1 MADYKTLTID
11 NSLVLDADG
20 NIDKSTLGD
29 FVSQVNAILKALQS
43 SANNLVTVSTTIDSI
58 TGLAKARFRISSSD
72 YDNVEATA
80 RRKFGELSSFYNAKK
95 GYDPQFKA
103 TMSTEDTRM
112 LYFTRKRKGT
122 LAQRKAQEEVANLN
136 GTYERTGDSTIKVG
150 IPVSEKDFMAQVKLL
165 GSERKAKAFFSKK
178 LTDSMKESSKLSS
191 KETAKEKQAE
201 QEKQRKED
209 EKRLREE
216 NSQKLKAFFAIIAI
230 ITVIADILRRILSA
244 TLQRASEIKNEAQKG
259 YRYNV
264 PYAEQIRYKRMERAR
279 GLAEGTTMSGIA
291 DIESKFGVTDKIN
304 DSDIQILEPVIGK
317 DVAEAVRSGIGG
329 KDPAELNK
337 MILDKF
343 FTQALKGINWN
354 NQQVGVA
361 DASRSLI
368 ARLSLFSP
376 AMADVLESMLY
387 TSQTEM
393 YEGKVKDFDTFLDLG
408 GVQFDSSPEGSLNRR
423 VMEDLGLVVDEL
435 TAKFKSLKE
444 NVLDTLGVSLVKF
457 VDWVNNS
464 DLFLSDEEKAVRNE
478 QNRKRNEAAH
488 EKMTSLAAGHM
499 REAVAIAIKL
509 GLDPSKLDDAF
520 YLNQGETGRIA
531 STAEGL
537 KMRSLYALSKQEEK
551 LAEQAKEANTKTK
564 IDYKSQDY
572 LTPNIVR
579 GASSFLTEN
588 LQLDTLSVSGADVLR
603 MYAKTYDKLSL
614 EGLLKGEE
622 GSNKDLIAYLAKK
635 HKLGGWFYSTKQ
647 KNVLEAYRKGEIT
660 DSEII
665 EYMEKNV
672 LGVNP
677 YAWFDKHKKV
687 GLDTLRLEASF
698 RAVADIKKKEIQDM
712 LALSMAR
719 ENALRSDETKSI
731 VNQYGSAKVIE
742 TRADIPNKRVIV
754 TLQLPDG
761 TQKDVYTADYYG
773 VYNEDAVDRSSFDIT
788 KEITNAQY

>member
-11 NSLVLDADG
+11 NSLVLDAKG

-29 FVSQVNAILKALQS
+29 FDSQVNSILKALQS
-43 SANNLVTVSTTIDSI
+43 SANNLVTVSKTIDSI
-58 TGLAKARFRISSSD
+58 TGLAKASFRISSSD
-72 YDNVEATA
+72 YANVESTA
-80 RRKFGELSSFYNAKK
+80 RRKFGDLGSFYQYKK
-95 GYDPQFKA
+95 GYDPQFEA

-112 LYFTRKRKGT
+112 LYFTRTRKGT
-122 LAQRKAQEEVANLN
+122 LAQRKAQEEVANLG

-150 IPVSEKDFMAQVKLL
+150 IPVSEKDFMAQVNLL
-165 GSERKAKAFFSKK
+165 GSERKVKDFFSKN
-178 LTDSMKESSKLSS
+178 LTASMKESSKLSS
-191 KETAKEKQAE
+191 KETAKEKQAK
-201 QEKQRKED
+201 QEKQQKED

-216 NSQKLKAFFAIIAI
+216 NSQKLKTFFVIISI

-264 PYAEQIRYKRMERAR
+264 PYAEQLRYKRMERAR
-279 GLAEGTTMSGIA
+279 GLDEGTTMSGIA

-304 DSDIQILEPVIGK
+304 DSDIQILAPVIGK
-317 DVAEAVRSGIGG
+317 DVAQAIRLGLGNE
-329 KDPAELNK
+329 KPAELNK

-393 YEGKVKDFDTFLDLG
+393 YEGKVKDFDTFLALG

-478 QNRKRNEAAH
+478 QNRKRNEEASK
-488 EKMTSLAAGHM
+488 KMASLAAEHM
-499 REAVAIAIKL
+499 REAEAIANKL
-509 GLDPSKLDDAF
+509 GLDPNKLDDAF

-537 KMRSLYALSKQEEK
+537 KMRSLYALSKQEEN

-579 GASSFLTEN
+579 GATSFLTEN
-588 LQLDTLSVSGADVLR
+588 LYFDTRSVSGADVLR
-603 MYAKTYDKLSL
+603 MYAKTYGNLSL

-622 GSNKDLIAYLAKK
+622 GSNKELIAYLAKK
-635 HKLGGWFYSTKQ
+635 HRLGGWLHSTKQ
-647 KNVLEAYRKGEIT
+647 KNVLEAYNKGEIT

-698 RAVADIKKKEIQDM
+698 RAVVDAKKKEIQDM

-731 VNQYGSAKVIE
+731 INQYGSAKVLE
-742 TRADIPNKRVIV
+742 TRADMPNKRVIV

>member
-11 NSLVLDADG
+11 NSLVLDAKG

-29 FVSQVNAILKALQS
+29 FDSQVNSILKALQS
-43 SANNLVTVSTTIDSI
+43 SANNLVTVSKTIDSI
-58 TGLAKARFRISSSD
+58 TGLAKASFRISSSD
-72 YDNVEATA
+72 YANVEATA
-80 RRKFGELSSFYNAKK
+80 RRKFGELSSFYQAKK
-95 GYDPQFKA
+95 GYDPQFAA

-122 LAQRKAQEEVANLN
+122 LAQRKAQEEVANLG

-150 IPVSEKDFMAQVKLL
+150 IPVSEKDFMAQVKRL
-165 GSERKAKAFFSKK
+165 GSERKAKDFFSKK
-178 LTDSMKESSKLSS
+178 LTAHMKESSKLSS
-191 KETAKEKQAE
+191 KATAKEKRAK
-201 QEKQRKED
+201 QEKQQKED

-216 NSQKLKAFFAIIAI
+216 NSQKLKSFFLIISI
-230 ITVIADILRRILSA
+230 ITVIADVLRRILSA

-264 PYAEQIRYKRMERAR
+264 PYAEKLRYKRMERAR

-304 DSDIQILEPVIGK
+304 DSDLQILEPVIGK
-317 DVAEAVRSGIGG
+317 DAAEAVRSGLGG
-329 KDPAELNK
+329 KGPAELNK
-337 MILDKF
+337 MILNKF

-354 NQQVGVA
+354 NEQVGVA
-361 DASRSLI
+361 DASRGLI
-368 ARLSLFSP
+368 ARLALFSP

-444 NVLDTLGVSLVKF
+444 NVLDTLGASLVKF
-457 VDWVNNS
+457 IDWVDNS
-464 DLFLSDEEKAVRNE
+464 DLFLSDAEKAVRNE
-478 QNRKRNEAAH
+478 QNRKRNEEAY
-488 EKMTSLAAGHM
+488 EKMTFLATEHR
-499 REAVAIAIKL
+499 REAEDIANKL
-509 GLDPSKLDDAF
+509 GLDLNKLDDAF
-520 YLNQGETGRIA
+520 YLNQGETGRRA

-579 GASSFLTEN
+579 GATSFLTEN
-588 LQLDTLSVSGADVLR
+588 LHFDTRSVSGADVLR
-603 MYAKTYDKLSL
+603 MYAKTYGNLSL

-622 GSNKDLIAYLAKK
+622 GSNKELIAYLAAK
-635 HKLGGWFYSTKQ
+635 HKLGGLLHRTKQ
-647 KNVLEAYRKGEIT
+647 KNVLEAYNKGEIT

-698 RAVADIKKKEIQDM
+698 RAVADAKKKEIQDM

-742 TRADIPNKRVIV
+742 TRADMPNKRVIV

>member
-11 NSLVLDADG
+11 NSLVLDANG

-43 SANNLVTVSTTIDSI
+43 SANNLVTVSKTIDSV
-58 TGLAKARFRISSSD
+58 TGLAKASFRISSSD
-72 YDNVEATA
+72 YANVEATA
-80 RRKFGELSSFYNAKK
+80 RRKFGELSSFYQAKK

-122 LAQRKAQEEVANLN
+122 LAQRKAQEEVANLG
-136 GTYERTGDSTIKVG
+136 GTYERTGDSAIKVG

-165 GSERKAKAFFSKK
+165 GSERKAKTFFSKK
-178 LTDSMKESSKLSS
+178 LNDSMKESSKLSS
-191 KETAKEKQAE
+191 KETAKEKQAK

-216 NSQKLKAFFAIIAI
+216 NSQKLKSFFVIISI

-264 PYAEQIRYKRMERAR
+264 PYAEQLRYKRMERAR

-387 TSQTEM
+387 ISQTEM

-444 NVLDTLGVSLVKF
+444 NVLDKLGVSLVKF

-478 QNRKRNEAAH
+478 QNRKRNEEAYK
-488 EKMTSLAAGHM
+488 KMVSLATGHM
-499 REAVAIAIKL
+499 REAKAIAVKL
-509 GLDPSKLDDAF
+509 GLDPDKLDDAF

-537 KMRSLYALSKQEEK
+537 KMRSLYALAKQEEN

-564 IDYKSQDY
+564 IDYNSQDY
-572 LTPNIVR
+572 LTPNIVK
-579 GASSFLTEN
+579 GVTSFLTEN
-588 LQLDTLSVSGADVLR
+588 LYFDTSSVSGADVLR
-603 MYAKTYDKLSL
+603 MYAKTYGNLSL
-614 EGLLKGEE
+614 EGLLKGED

-635 HKLGGWFYSTKQ
+635 HKLGGWSHRTKQ
-647 KNVLEAYRKGEIT
+647 KNVLEAYNKGEIT

-665 EYMEKNV
+665 EYMEENV

-677 YAWFDKHKKV
+677 YAWLDKYKKV
-687 GLDTLRLEASF
+687 GLDKLRLEASF
-698 RAVADIKKKEIQDM
+698 RAVADIKKKEIQDK

>member
-11 NSLVLDADG
+11 NSLVLDAKG

-29 FVSQVNAILKALQS
+29 FDSQVNSILKALQS
-43 SANNLVTVSTTIDSI
+43 SANNLVTVSKTIDSI
-58 TGLAKARFRISSSD
+58 TGLAKASFRISSSD
-72 YDNVEATA
+72 YANAEATA
-80 RRKFGELSSFYNAKK
+80 RRKFGDLGSFYQYKK
-95 GYDPQFKA
+95 GYDPQFEA

-112 LYFTRKRKGT
+112 LYFTRTRKGT
-122 LAQRKAQEEVANLN
+122 LAQRKAQEEVANLG
-136 GTYERTGDSTIKVG
+136 GTYERTGESTIKVG
-150 IPVSEKDFMAQVKLL
+150 IPVSEKDFMAQVNLL
-165 GSERKAKAFFSKK
+165 GSERKAKDFFSKN
-178 LTDSMKESSKLSS
+178 LTASMKESSKLSS

-201 QEKQRKED
+201 QEKQQKED

-216 NSQKLKAFFAIIAI
+216 NSQKLKTFFVIISI

-264 PYAEQIRYKRMERAR
+264 PYAEQLRYKRMERAR

-304 DSDIQILEPVIGK
+304 DSDIQILAPVIGK
-317 DVAEAVRSGIGG
+317 DAAEAVRSGLGG

-354 NQQVGVA
+354 NEQVGVA

-368 ARLSLFSP
+368 SRLSLFSP
-376 AMADVLESMLY
+376 AMADVLGSMLY

-457 VDWVNNS
+457 VDWINNS
-464 DLFLSDEEKAVRNE
+464 DLFLSDEEKAVRNG
-478 QNRKRNEAAH
+478 QNMKRNEEAYR
-488 EKMTSLAAGHM
+488 KMTFLATEHM
-499 REAVAIAIKL
+499 REAETIANKL
-509 GLDPSKLDDAF
+509 GLDPNKLDDAF

-531 STAEGL
+531 STVEGL

-564 IDYKSQDY
+564 IDYNSQDY

-579 GASSFLTEN
+579 GATSFLTEN
-588 LQLDTLSVSGADVLR
+588 LHFDTRSVSGADVLR
-603 MYAKTYDKLSL
+603 MYAKTYGNLSL

-622 GSNKDLIAYLAKK
+622 GSNKELIAYLAEK
-635 HKLGGWFYSTKQ
+635 HKLGGWFHRTKQ
-647 KNVLEAYRKGEIT
+647 KNVLEAYNKGIIT
-660 DSEII
+660 DSEIV

-698 RAVADIKKKEIQDM
+698 RAVADAKKKEIQDM

-742 TRADIPNKRVIV
+742 TRADMPNKRVIV